1 MKNRAWLVYLV
12 AATLATIVYFLLG
25 QNSLLFNLIG
35 LSSPILILVAV
46 HIHKPERRAPWILI
60 ALGQFVFIAGDVVSY
75 NYARFAA
82 SIPKLF
88 PLDFTFNPDGDVPF
102 PGPADALYLLVY
114 PFLTAGILLL
124 IRARNPGR
132 DRAGLIDSALVA
144 IGLGTVSWV
153 FLIAPYNDI
162 TDLEM
167 KVRLTAMAYPVADL
181 LLAAAA
187 IRLAVGAGR
196 RPPAFYLMMAAIVAL
211 FATDAIYAW
220 FGLYTDGYQPG
231 SGLLEA
237 GWLAF
242 YVLLGMAALHPSMH
256 QLTER
261 AHAPNERLTFSRLAL
276 LTTVALTPP
285 LLRVFTSLRSDESVS
300 LVLSA
305 VTVAMFSLVIL
316 RMALLVKLQERSAER
331 ERALREAGTDLVT
344 ATSREGIHAAAIEA
358 ALAVTGGAAAVR
370 LCEETER
377 ENRFVVVS
385 ASGGSDVVGT
395 RFPLSAL
402 QEWKREHL
410 LHGGTYT
417 GPLNDSA
424 WREPLGLFKDQ
435 ERGTLFVAPLF
446 MREEMHGLLVVATP
460 ERMEGSVADA
470 LQALSSQVALA
481 LESAALTEN
490 LLIRQSEA
498 RFASLV
504 KNSSDVVLVIEPDT
518 TVRYASPST
527 GRVLGFLPTALEGE
541 RLAELIHP
549 DDRTRAIT
557 FLAST
562 ADMEGHPGLLEFR
575 LHHADGT
582 FLSTETL
589 RTALLHDPNVHGI
602 VLNIRDISERK
613 QFEEQLQHQAFH
625 DSVTSLANRA
635 LFRDRVLHA
644 LERQER
650 DHKSIAVLFMDIDD
664 FKTVNDSMGH
674 AAGDQL
680 LREVGERLRGELRAA
695 DTAARLGGDEFAIL
709 LEDGGEGI
717 QSVEVADRIMQT
729 FDEPFQIDDKEFFVR
744 ASLGIAVAD
753 EATSAGGEEGAEEL
767 LRNADVAMY
776 MAKENGKGRY
786 QVFEPAMHE
795 TALKRLE
802 LKADLQRALDH
813 EEFVLHYQ
821 PVMELETGRISG
833 VEALLR
839 WVHPVR
845 GIVPP
850 LDFIPLAEE
859 TGLIVQIGAWV
870 LQEACRRAV
879 ALQEEFGGI
888 HMAVNLSARQVQRA
902 ELVDEVRDILTRTGL
917 EPQLLILEITES
929 VMMQDMDLSIAR
941 LTQLKELG
949 VQLAIDDFGTGYSS
963 LNYVRRFPV
972 DILKVDKSFID
983 GVSEGGEA
991 SALTA
996 AVIELA
1002 GILNLKP
1009 VAEGIERADQLE
1021 RLLEMHCDLGQGFY
1035 FAKPLPTDELQA
1047 MLVERFQMLAD
1058 AAAASKDA
1066 AEPAEEP
1073 EPAPTR
1079 ARRPR
1084 SGRSGGS
1091 RSRSGARP

>member
-1 MKNRAWLVYLV
+1 
-12 AATLATIVYFLLG
+12 
-25 QNSLLFNLIG
+25 
-35 LSSPILILVAV
+35 
-46 HIHKPERRAPWILI
+46 
-60 ALGQFVFIAGDVVSY
+60 
-75 NYARFAA
+75 
-82 SIPKLF
+82 
-88 PLDFTFNPDGDVPF
+88 
-102 PGPADALYLLVY
+102 
-114 PFLTAGILLL
+114 
-124 IRARNPGR
+124 
-132 DRAGLIDSALVA
+132 
-144 IGLGTVSWV
+144 
-153 FLIAPYNDI
+153 
-162 TDLEM
+162 
-167 KVRLTAMAYPVADL
+167 
-181 LLAAAA
+181 
-187 IRLAVGAGR
+187 
-196 RPPAFYLMMAAIVAL
+196 
-211 FATDAIYAW
+211 
-220 FGLYTDGYQPG
+220 LYTVEGYQPG

-242 YVLLGMAALHPSMH
+242 YVLLGMSALHPSMRE
-256 QLTER
+256 LTDR
-261 AHAPNERLTFSRLAL
+261 APAPDERLTFGRLAL
-276 LTTVALTPP
+276 LTAVALTPP
-285 LLRVFTSLRSDESVS
+285 MLRIFASVRSDETMSV
-300 LVLSA
+300 VLSG
-305 VTVAMFSLVIL
+305 VTIVMFSLVIL

-377 ENRFVVVS
+377 ENRLVVVS
-385 ASGGSDVVGT
+385 ASGGDDVVGT
-395 RFPLSAL
+395 KFPLTAL

-410 LHGGTYT
+410 LHGGVYV

-424 WREPLGLFKDQ
+424 WREPLGLFQDQ
-435 ERGTLFVAPLF
+435 EKGSMFVAPLF
-446 MREEMHGLLVVATP
+446 MRDEMHGLLVVATP
-460 ERMEGSVADA
+460 ERMDGSVADA

-481 LESAALTEN
+481 LESAALTED
-490 LLIRQSEA
+490 LLLRQSEA

-541 RLAELIHP
+541 RFGELIHP
-549 DDRTRAIT
+549 DDRTRALA

-562 ADMEGHPGLLEFR
+562 ADMEGHPGLMEFR

-582 FLSTETL
+582 FLFTETL

-613 QFEEQLQHQAFH
+613 QFEDQLQHQAFH

-650 DHKSIAVLFMDIDD
+650 DHKPIAVLFMDIDD

-717 QSVEVADRIMQT
+717 QAVEVADRIMQS
-729 FDEPFQIDDKEFFVR
+729 FDDPFQIDDKEFFCR

-753 EATSAGGEEGAEEL
+753 AATTAGGEEGAEEL

-786 QVFEPAMHE
+786 QLFEPAMHE

-813 EEFVLHYQ
+813 EEFILHYQ

-839 WVHPVR
+839 WMHPTR
-845 GIVPP
+845 GLVPP

-870 LQEACRRAV
+870 LEESCRRAV
-879 ALQEEFGGI
+879 ELQTEFGGI

-902 ELVDEVRDILTRTGL
+902 ELVDEVRDILLSTGL
-917 EPQLLILEITES
+917 EPGLLILEITES

-1021 RLLEMHCDLGQGFY
+1021 RLLEMHCDLGQGFF
-1035 FAKPLPTDELQA
+1035 FARPLPSDELQT
-1047 MLVERFQMLAD
+1047 MLTERFEMLAD
-1058 AAAASKDA
+1058 ADA
-1066 AEPAEEP
+1066 VSEA
-1073 EPAPTR
+1073 
-1079 ARRPR
+1079 
-1084 SGRSGGS
+1084 
-1091 RSRSGARP
+1091 